1 MRQRRGVDLNLN
13 ALFDVGNDALDCV
26 PQDLR
31 PFSFVIFILLAVAIF
46 TFPQVERF
54 RPRGVHVHDVLTR
67 RRHLRVEHRG
77 YEDGDDV
84 LRVTQRSV
92 PVIDRQ
98 VRRVQVRQPRR
109 VDAEEEVHDAAERG
123 YFRHVFFP
131 VRRAL

>member
-1 MRQRRGVDLNLN
+1 M
-13 ALFDVGNDALDCV
+13 
-26 PQDLR
+26 
-31 PFSFVIFILLAVAIF
+31 
-46 TFPQVERF
+46 
-54 RPRGVHVHDVLTR
+54 HDVLTR

-77 YEDGDDV
+77 YEDCDDV

-131 VRRAL
+131 IRRAL